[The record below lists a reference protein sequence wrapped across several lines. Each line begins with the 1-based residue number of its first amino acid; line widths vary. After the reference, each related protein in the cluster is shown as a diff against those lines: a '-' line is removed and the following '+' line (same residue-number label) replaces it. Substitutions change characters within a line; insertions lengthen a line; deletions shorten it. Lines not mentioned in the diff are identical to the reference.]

1 MKYSLLP
8 LCLLALVSWMSFAAA
23 PVSAP
28 APLKVLMITGGC
40 CHDYENQKLILA
52 EGLSSRANV
61 EFTVIHEEGPEGK
74 KDKTHRIS
82 IYEKDGWAKGYDV
95 ILHNECFGA
104 VTDVAFVERIAKA
117 HHDGVPAVML
127 HCSAHSYRA
136 AQTDEWRK
144 CIGQTSMSHEKN
156 RDLHVK
162 NIKPE
167 HPVMKGFPM
176 EWLDPKDE
184 LYKNEKLWE
193 HFVPLAQAY
202 GEDTKKDH
210 CLVWVN
216 TYGKAR
222 VFGTTMGHNNETMS
236 DPVFLDLVAR
246 GLLWACDQLT
256 ADGKPA
262 PGYASRQK

>member
-1 MKYSLLP
+1 
-8 LCLLALVSWMSFAAA
+8 
-23 PVSAP
+23 
-28 APLKVLMITGGC
+28 
-40 CHDYENQKLILA
+40 
-52 EGLSSRANV
+52 
-61 EFTVIHEEGPEGK
+61 
-74 KDKTHRIS
+74 
-82 IYEKDGWAKGYDV
+82 V

-256 ADGKPA
+256 AEGKPA